1 MDDYQKI
8 QIESKIRELKEK
20 QQKLFNEMGNSA
32 FSYPTYINL
41 QSQIDTLQS
50 QKMGMMINGI
60 SSSRTTDAPHKG
72 MRSQME
78 STMSLGVAQQNA
90 KKRFHKMGKVK
101 QTLAV
106 VSGQM
111 RQLNA
116 LQKKV
121 KKGKL
126 SWEAA
131 EAKANGMFR

>member
-8 QIESKIRELKEK
+8 QIESKIRELQEK
-20 QQKLFNEMGNSA
+20 QQKLFNEMGYSA
-32 FSYPTYINL
+32 FTYPTYINL
-41 QSQIDTLQS
+41 QSQIRALES
-50 QKMGMMINGI
+50 KKIGLMIDSI

-78 STMSLGVAQQNA
+78 STIALGVAQQNA

-101 QTLAV
+101 QTLAM

-126 SWEAA
+126 SWEEA